1 MKAEET
7 LQFMMDFQGDS
18 FYSRQKCLDQLF
30 CTIGNGYSWVDGELV
45 EGQARALLALDS
57 KKRQLEIAKK
67 AIEKK
72 LTVRDVEKLVYGSE
86 EYVRKPEKQQPKSVY
101 YKNLENKLKDYFG
114 YKVKLDYTKSHQKLI
129 IEYDDKEGLE
139 NLLNKFNIDI

>member
-45 EGQARALLALDS
+45 EDSLDTKILLS
-57 KKRQLEIAKK
+57 RW
-67 AIEKK
+67 K
-72 LTVRDVEKLVYGSE
+72 LTVPIDHAEPTNGVSE
-86 EYVRKPEKQQPKSVY
+86 LGKMKEEIFKIRGIESPKWYPLSKEYSYLYNYPDDIKPDWKALIEECKQM
-101 YKNLENKLKDYFG
+101 
-114 YKVKLDYTKSHQKLI
+114 LI
-129 IEYDDKEGLE
+129 DDG
-139 NLLNKFNIDI
+139 IDI